1 MCVWFLG
8 YSPIIFYKLSPF
20 FFDLEKFFPI
30 STGIDTLWV
39 QLLLE
44 FPTNHFGIMH
54 ICSTWS
60 EDVRVVLRLSS
71 YCSDLKVTS
80 FTDKA
85 MMLWDACQQLAFIMY
100 NDLYL
105 SDNN

>member
-1 MCVWFLG
+1 
-8 YSPIIFYKLSPF
+8 
-20 FFDLEKFFPI
+20 
-30 STGIDTLWV
+30 
-39 QLLLE
+39 
-44 FPTNHFGIMH
+44 MH

-71 YCSDLKVTS
+71 YCSDLKITS

-85 MMLWDACQQLAFIMY
+85 MMLWDACLQLAFIMY

-105 SDNN
+105 SDNNQEIPLLHQNFPWKYR